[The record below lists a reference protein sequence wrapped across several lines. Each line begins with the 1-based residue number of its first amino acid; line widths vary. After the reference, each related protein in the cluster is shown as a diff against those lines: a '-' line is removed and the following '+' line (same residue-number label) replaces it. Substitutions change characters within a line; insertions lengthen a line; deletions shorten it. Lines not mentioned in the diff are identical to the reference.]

1 MAQKIIVLD
10 DIFNQQVK
18 IYLKIFWTLV
28 TVDEHKPSTLRYVFT
43 PSRIRTNKPLR
54 IQINH
59 PAISNALPWSF
70 KKAKVGTP
78 IASCLEVR
86 KIVKTISDVDKI
98 TKHQETDGAFV
109 LTNEE

>member
-1 MAQKIIVLD
+1 MVQKIIVLD
-10 DIFNQQVK
+10 DIFNEQVK
-18 IYLKIFWTLV
+18 IYLKIFWPLV

-43 PSRIRTNKPLR
+43 PSRITTNKPLG
-54 IQINH
+54 IQMNH

-70 KKAKVGTP
+70 KKAKVGSP
-78 IASCLEVR
+78 MASCLKVS
-86 KIVKTISDVDKI
+86 KIVSTISDVDKI